1 MGLLNSDDW
10 ITGGVAIPIYTVD
23 LLGWM
28 SFRHVSNSAQC
39 INIREK
45 QYIQLLLS
53 DALTHQCVLI
63 RQNVCTVHAK

>member
-1 MGLLNSDDW
+1 MTAW

-45 QYIQLLLS
+45 QYIQLLLP
-53 DALTHQCVLI
+53 DALTHQCMLI
-63 RQNVCTVHAK
+63 RENVCIVHTK